1 MTEPAVA
8 LTDYFLA
15 AEAAI
20 LAAILR
26 RRGASSSGIRHW
38 LALFFASVAIASLC
52 GGTVHG
58 FFHDEQSLGNT
69 ILWAAT
75 MLAIG
80 VTAASTWAIGAEL
93 LASERWAGAV
103 RIAALAQLAVYSVVV
118 VLFTSAFWV
127 AILMTLPASLFLLL
141 VAAIGGRGARR
152 RPRRLLAA
160 GVTLNLV
167 AGALQQLRVGM
178 PGEHFDHNVLYHV
191 LQAMV
196 LGLLFLGGLRL
207 VGESSPGA

>member
-20 LAAILR
+20 FAAIVLR
-26 RRGASSSGIRHW
+26 QGNSARGLRLW
-38 LALFFASVAIASLC
+38 LALLFASVAVASLC

-58 FFHDEQSLGNT
+58 FFHDGASLGNT

-93 LASERWAGAV
+93 LASERWARAV
-103 RIAALAQLAVYSVVV
+103 RIAALAQLAIYAITVMF
-118 VLFTSAFWV
+118 LTSAFWV
-127 AILMTLPASLFLLL
+127 AVLVTLPASLFLLISL
-141 VAAIGGRGARR
+141 AIGDREAERG
-152 RPRRLLAA
+152 PRMMLAA
-160 GVTLNLV
+160 GVALSQI
-167 AGALQQLRVGM
+167 AGALQQLRIGL
-178 PGEHFDHNVLYHV
+178 PGSHFDHNVLYHL
-191 LQAMV
+191 LQAIV
-196 LGLLFLGGLRL
+196 LALMFFGGQRL
-207 VGESSPGA
+207 IAQASPGG